1 MDFRLD
7 FHKLFGAA
15 ADKLFTLA
23 LTQPATF
30 HGGARPL
37 LQGQAE
43 GDIAKAQVLALE
55 GLHTH
60 LHVLKRQSDK
70 FLKRFNDDISY
81 APLMVPVAGK
91 QTTPVGTAA
100 GLDPDATG
108 LEPLSHLY
116 GVQIPGPVSCAPQQY
131 DHLPFQEDSRRD
143 DLYVPAIGN
152 SQGMYHFIERLQAYR
167 ASGGNSVILPALQTA
182 AISESPD
189 LDPISCL
196 MMLAGSLVP
205 FADGFV
211 WTPAIQQDQ
220 TTDAEPLFREA
231 ARALRQI
238 APDKLILVEMPAFE
252 AEAEQTWLQHI
263 GGFLRGGG
271 DGIVA
276 VRGRVVPREK
286 LPQPDNWPYELAVQC
301 GASLARYRQ
310 TAIESARRAFPK
322 CFIAACG
329 GFHRR
334 EEAFS
339 ACEFANIIVEN
350 EAFTRFGPGI
360 AIQLLHKLTL
370 RLRFLVRD
378 GQIPENCLW
387 SYQQTRWKKL
397 TGAPTSHCSIDA
409 GDPASPVDD

>member
-15 ADKLFTLA
+15 ADRLFAVA
-23 LTQPATF
+23 LTQPVTF

-43 GDIAKAQVLALE
+43 GDIAKAQALALE

-81 APLMVPVAGK
+81 ADLMVPVAGK
-91 QTTPVGTAA
+91 LTTPVGTAA

-108 LEPLSHLY
+108 LEPLSYLY
-116 GVQIPGPVSCAPQQY
+116 GVQIPGPVSCASQQF

-143 DLYVPAIGN
+143 DLYVPAFGN
-152 SQGMYHFIERLQAYR
+152 SQGMHRFAERLRAYR
-167 ASGGNSVILPALQTA
+167 ANGGSSIILPALQPA

-189 LDPISCL
+189 LDPIACL
-196 MMLAGSLVP
+196 KMLAGSMVP

-211 WTPAIQQDQ
+211 WTPAVQQVSTADS
-220 TTDAEPLFREA
+220 ASHYFEA
-231 ARALRQI
+231 ARVLRQI
-238 APDKLILVEMPAFE
+238 APDKLLLVEMPAFE
-252 AEAEQTWLQHI
+252 CEGESAWLEQI
-263 GGFLRGGG
+263 GAFLRGGG

-286 LPQPDNWPYELAVQC
+286 LPQPDKWPYEMALQC
-301 GASLARYRQ
+301 GASLAPYRQ
-310 TAIESARRAFPK
+310 TAIESARRTFPK

-360 AIQLLHKLTL
+360 AIQLLHKLAL

-387 SYQQTRWKKL
+387 RYQQNRWKKL
-397 TGAPTSHCSIDA
+397 AGAPTSHCSIDA
-409 GDPASPVDD
+409 GDPAGNVGD